1 MGNNL
6 FKKKDHNNFELEDM
20 AANSSENAQFFS
32 CLHEDQIKW
41 ESNSPLKYGFE
52 CIGHC
57 KIFILIPLNV

>member
-1 MGNNL
+1 MRTNL
-6 FKKKDHNNFELEDM
+6 SKKKDHNNFELEDM

-41 ESNSPLKYGFE
+41 ESNSPIKCGFE

-57 KIFILIPLNV
+57 KISILIVLNV